1 MALFVGYVRVST
13 KQQERSGLGRDAQ
26 LATIRDYIEA
36 HSGEL
41 VGEPFCETESGAHN
55 SRPKLAE
62 ALTLCRRRG
71 ATLLIARLDRLSRSA
86 VFLLQLQD
94 SGVDFIVCDM
104 PGANRMT
111 IGVMALLAEQE
122 RKLISARTKDALKAA
137 KARGTKLGSNAHRIR
152 KDTFGDRRGSAKGT
166 ASIIAK
172 ADSKAKDL
180 AKDVLAWRAQ
190 GLSLR
195 KIAAKLNADNEQT
208 ARGGKWHSST
218 VKNLLDRI
226 ERIGAKPIP

>member
-13 KQQERSGLGRDAQ
+13 KRQERSGLGREAQ
-26 LATIRDYIEA
+26 LATIRAYIEA
-36 HSGEL
+36 HGGEL
-41 VGEPFCETESGAHN
+41 VGEPLCETESGAHN

-62 ALTLCRRRG
+62 ALKLCRQRG
-71 ATLLIARLDRLSRSA
+71 ATLLIAKLDRLSRNA
-86 VFLLQLQD
+86 TFLFQLQE
-94 SGVDFIVCDM
+94 SGVDFVCCDM

-111 IGVMALLAEQE
+111 IRIMAVLAEQE
-122 RKLISARTKDALKAA
+122 RELISARTKDALKAA

-166 ASIIAK
+166 ASSIAG
-172 ADSKAKDL
+172 ADSRAKDL
-180 AKDVLAWRAQ
+180 AEDVLAFRAE
-190 GLSLR
+190 GLSFA
-195 KIAAKLNADNEQT
+195 KIADRLNAGHYQT